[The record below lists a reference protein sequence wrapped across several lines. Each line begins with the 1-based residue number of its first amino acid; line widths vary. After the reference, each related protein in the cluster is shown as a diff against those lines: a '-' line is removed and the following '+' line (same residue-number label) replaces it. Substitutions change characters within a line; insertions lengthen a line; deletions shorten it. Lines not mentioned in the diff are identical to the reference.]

1 MFCYSVIKVLCR
13 SFLWHNFFI
22 LSYSEVFVK
31 NFFNLFFNV
40 LLLFLSNSYILSHSH
55 SSVKHF
61 FIFLLYFPNK
71 SEKYYG
77 EGGIWTLAPRER
89 STPLAGAPLQPLEY
103 FSMCLHTLILKLCG
117 GESGI
122 RTHGTL
128 TRTPVFKTGALNQL
142 DHLSSTMI
150 IISVPLYKCQHFF
163 QLFFI
168 FFRIWFLLSFYSIF
182 LS

>member
-1 MFCYSVIKVLCR
+1 MDFPADITLRKTRMKFELTFKVVLLF
-13 SFLWHNFFI
+13 SYQVFVSFFFLWHNFFI
-22 LSYSEVFVK
+22 LSHSEVFVK

-103 FSMCLHTLILKLCG
+103 FSMCIWNYKWNNGPRWTWTTDLTLIK
-117 GESGI
+117 
-122 RTHGTL
+122 R
-128 TRTPVFKTGALNQL
+128 AL
-142 DHLSSTMI
+142 
-150 IISVPLYKCQHFF
+150 
-163 QLFFI
+163 
-168 FFRIWFLLSFYSIF
+168 
-182 LS
+182 